1 LEKIAAFLQSIKS
14 TLPVIA
20 VDMPGTI
27 LAQLALQSS
36 WIADDEA
43 WRPILTDSA
52 MTDRKYAD
60 TIREAVR
67 KIVKEDGHD
76 VFWLFGVR
84 EGKVGRFYSIFEAS
98 LTRTE
103 LFVATQIANVAK
115 RTLIG
120 YL

>member
-20 VDMPGTI
+20 VDMPGSI

-43 WRPILTDSA
+43 WRPILADPA
-52 MTDRKYAD
+52 ITDRKYAD
-60 TIREAVR
+60 TTREAVR
-67 KIVKEDGHD
+67 KMVKEDGHD

-84 EGKVGRFYSIFEAS
+84 EGREGKVSIFHYCLGSSS
-98 LTRTE
+98 L
-103 LFVATQIANVAK
+103 LQAFLLQYK
-115 RTLIG
+115 
-120 YL
+120 